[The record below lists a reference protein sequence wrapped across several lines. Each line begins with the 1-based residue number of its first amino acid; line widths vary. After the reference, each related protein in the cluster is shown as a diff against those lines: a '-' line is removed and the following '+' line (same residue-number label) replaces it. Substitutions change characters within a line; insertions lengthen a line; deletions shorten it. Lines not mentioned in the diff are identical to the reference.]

1 MSAETKAALDDAIA
15 AHFADEHDGA
25 ILTGYVLQAQG
36 KGFTDEDDDDKTRY
50 LRATADG
57 QSFTI
62 LLGLVE
68 WLRLMV
74 RADALTPDE

>member
-1 MSAETKAALDDAIA
+1 MSAQTKADLDEAIA
-15 AHFADEHDGA
+15 AHFADQHDGA

-50 LRATADG
+50 LHAVAEG
-57 QSFTI
+57 QSFTV

-68 WLRLMV
+68 WLRIKV
-74 RADALTPDE
+74 HTDAVTPDE